1 MTSDKEK
8 MLSALKDAYRQH
20 FGCSPDTFAR
30 VNAGSGSNRRYVRL
44 SSAAG
49 SAVAT
54 IGTVKAEN
62 KAFLYM
68 SHHLAAQGINVPAIL
83 YASRDGMCY
92 LQQDLGDL
100 SLAQVLAGECSSG
113 RYTAAARALL
123 ADVVSTLADIQYKG
137 ARGMD
142 WSVCYPSE
150 SFDRRMVE
158 WDLSYFKYC
167 FLKLTKFEIDEP
179 ALQDDFDALAE
190 KLLGVPCD
198 CFMYRD
204 FQSRNVMIYE
214 GTPYFIDYQGARRGP
229 AQYDL
234 VSFLWQARMNY
245 PASLKEALTDVY
257 IDALQAYKDVD
268 RDAFRQELRH
278 FALFRTLQVLGAY
291 GYRGLHEGKGH
302 FLQSIPAAIRNL
314 KELAAGLKDK
324 YPYIYRMARDLAAD
338 PELMKVPQLEDGVLT
353 VEVCSFS
360 FKKGM
365 PKDFSGNG
373 GGYVF
378 DVRGLNNPGRYERYN
393 HSTGLDADVIE
404 FIETD
409 GGAAEYLSHIY
420 PIADKHVA
428 KYIERGFSHIM
439 FSFGCTGGQH
449 RSVYCAHALAGHLA
463 EMFPEA
469 RVVERH
475 LRLPGYMEG
484 VVR

>member
-1 MTSDKEK
+1 MDKQHYMSE
-8 MLSALKDAYRQH
+8 LAEAYKGI
-20 FGCSPDTFAR
+20 FGCSPDTVSR

-44 SSAAG
+44 SSPAG

-54 IGTVKAEN
+54 VGTVKAEN

-68 SHHLAAQGINVPAIL
+68 SRHLAALGLNVPAIL
-83 YASRDGMCY
+83 YASSNGMCY
-92 LQQDLGDL
+92 LQQDLGDI
-100 SLAQVLAGECSSG
+100 SLAKILTAECRSG

-123 ADVVSTLADIQYKG
+123 ADVISTLADIQYKG

-150 SFDRRMVE
+150 CFDRRMVG

-190 KLLGVPCD
+190 KLLEVPCD

-204 FQSRNVMIYE
+204 FQSRNVMIKD
-214 GTPYFIDYQGARRGP
+214 GTPYFIDFQGARRGP
-229 AQYDL
+229 AHYDL

-268 RDAFRQELRH
+268 REAFRQELRH

-291 GYRGLHEGKGH
+291 GFRGLHEGKGH

-314 KELAAGLKDK
+314 KELAAGLKED
-324 YPYIYRMARDLAAD
+324 YPYIYRMARALAAD
-338 PELMKVPQLEDGVLT
+338 PELMNVPQLEENVLT

-360 FKKGM
+360 FKKGL
-365 PKDFSGNG
+365 PKDYSGNG

-378 DVRGLNNPGRYERYN
+378 DVRGLNNPGRYARYD

-404 FIETD
+404 FIEND

-420 PIADKHVA
+420 PVAEKHVA
-428 KYIERGFSHIM
+428 RYIERGFSHLM

-463 EMFPEA
+463 GMFPEIK
-469 RVVERH
+469 VVERH
-475 LRLPGYMEG
+475 LRLPGHMEG
-484 VVR
+484 TVR

>member
-1 MTSDKEK
+1 MTMDKEK
-8 MLSALKDAYRQH
+8 QLAALKEAYKKH
-20 FGCSPDTFAR
+20 FGCEPEAVAR
-30 VNAGSGSNRRYVRL
+30 VSAGGSNRKYIRM

-68 SHHLAAQGINVPAIL
+68 SRHLAAEGLNVPAIL
-83 YASRDGMCY
+83 WSSRDGMCY
-92 LQQDLGDL
+92 LQQDLGDI
-100 SLAQVLAGECSSG
+100 SLAGTLAHESATG
-113 RYTAAARALL
+113 RYGAVAKALL

-137 ARGMD
+137 ARNMD
-142 WSVCYPSE
+142 WSVCYPSRC
-150 SFDRRMVE
+150 FDRNMVV

-167 FLKLTKFEIDEP
+167 FLKLTQFEIDEE
-179 ALQDDFDALAE
+179 ALQADCDALAE
-190 KLLGVPCD
+190 RLLSVPCD

-204 FQSRNVMIYE
+204 FQSRNVMLV
-214 GTPYFIDYQGARRGP
+214 GDTPYYIDFQGARRGP
-229 AQYDL
+229 AHYDL
-234 VSFLWQARMNY
+234 VSFLWQARMRY
-245 PASLKEALTDVY
+245 PAKLKDELTEVY

-268 RDAFRQELRH
+268 RAAFRQELSH

-302 FLQSIPAAIRNL
+302 FLQSIPAAIMNL
-314 KELAAGLKDK
+314 KELAAGLKDD
-324 YPYIYRMARDLAAD
+324 YPYIYKMARALAAD
-338 PELMKVPQLEDGVLT
+338 ASLMKVPQLDEGVLT

-365 PKDFSGNG
+365 PKDYSGNG

-378 DVRGLNNPGRYERYN
+378 DCRGLNNPGRYRRYD
-393 HSTGLDADVIE
+393 HSTGLDADVIA
-404 FIETD
+404 FIEDD

-420 PIADKHVA
+420 PVADKHVA
-428 KYIERGFSHIM
+428 KYVERGFSHLM

-463 EMFPEA
+463 ETFPEIK
-469 RVVERH
+469 VVERH
-475 LRLPGYMEG
+475 LRLPGYSEG
-484 VVR
+484 IVR

>member
-1 MTSDKEK
+1 MMKTREQ

-20 FGCSPDTFAR
+20 FGCAPETVAR
-30 VNAGSGSNRRYVRL
+30 VNAGSGSNRRYIRL

-54 IGTVKAEN
+54 VGTVKAEN
-62 KAFLYM
+62 RAFLHM
-68 SHHLAAQGINVPAIL
+68 SRHLAAQGLNVPAIF
-83 YASRDGMCY
+83 YASGDGMCY

-100 SLAQVLAGECSSG
+100 SLAGVLARERTSG
-113 RYTAAARALL
+113 GYSAAAKALL
-123 ADVVSTLADIQYKG
+123 ADVVGTLADIQYKG

-167 FLKLTKFEIDEP
+167 FLKLTRFEIDEP
-179 ALQDDFDALAE
+179 ALQDDFDALAGR
-190 KLLGVPCD
+190 LLSVPCD

-204 FQSRNVMIYE
+204 FQSRNVMIYD

-229 AQYDL
+229 AHYDL
-234 VSFLWQARMNY
+234 VSFLWQARMGY
-245 PASLKEALTDVY
+245 SAALKARLTDVY
-257 IDALQAYKDVD
+257 LDALSAYKDVD
-268 RDAFRQELRH
+268 REAFRQELKH

-302 FLQSIPAAIRNL
+302 FLQSIPAAIGNL
-314 KELAAGLKDK
+314 KQLAAELKGD
-324 YPYIYRMARDLAAD
+324 YPYIYKMARSLAAD
-338 PELMKVPQLEDGVLT
+338 PALMKVPQLEEGVLT

-378 DVRGLNNPGRYERYN
+378 DVRGLNNPGRYEQYS

-409 GGAAEYLSHIY
+409 GGAEEYLAQLY
-420 PIADKHVA
+420 PIAEKHVA
-428 KYIERGFSHIM
+428 RYVERGFSHLM

-463 EMFPEA
+463 GLFPEV
-469 RVVERH
+469 RVIERH